1 MILRNFLWL
10 LFAVL
15 IAAAVTSPLWGQ
27 TQTLCTEDIELFRKT
42 LADQNYVKIAE
53 GLTVGLQSLIEIY
66 SGPEGVGLAT
76 ITDGTEMCLLQEFS
90 MLSVIDS

>member
-1 MILRNFLWL
+1 MKLNIFLFL
-10 LFAVL
+10 LTTF
-15 IAAAVTSPLWGQ
+15 IATVAISPLWGQ

-42 LADQNYVKIAE
+42 LAEQNYVKIAE

-66 SGPEGVGLAT
+66 SGPEGIGLAT